1 MQTAA
6 LSGARFAPQR
16 ELALAALVVVLAGSA
31 AAVAALAGVQWVGT
45 DVLLY
50 GGLTVLLGVVGLLS
64 TDAGLALL
72 IIAIPFHEAL
82 TLGPLAVPF
91 TAAHVLLGAVI
102 IGWLV
107 RIVRTGRAALPK
119 PTPLAVALSFP
130 LIAALLSLPT
140 SVAPGATA
148 FASFRL
154 LSLWLLALVVASR
167 ASTPARARG
176 LVALLVAVACGM
188 AAVAALQ
195 YRGVDIGSVATQG
208 LFSGDLLVRPAAF
221 FLDPNF
227 LGGYLSV
234 AALAAL
240 AFVVRSRRWG
250 TALVWLAAAGVC
262 TAGMAITAS
271 RSAVV
276 GFVVGA
282 LTVVATAPRKRRTAL
297 VIGGLLVAAMALPLL
312 PGQVVERFTGLL
324 APQAEGSLTTRS
336 LMAESSVE
344 MLGDYWVL
352 GTGLGA
358 YDAAYPP
365 YRRPGALPRI
375 LHPHQLPL
383 AMWVE
388 MGLPGLIAEL
398 GLVAG
403 ILIAWRRAAKQ
414 DYPGV
419 SAVALAAVVALL
431 VQSFFQYYLFFEYL
445 WLFLGLLAASSL
457 HEEHAHA

>member
-1 MQTAA
+1 M
-6 LSGARFAPQR
+6 
-16 ELALAALVVVLAGSA
+16 
-31 AAVAALAGVQWVGT
+31 
-45 DVLLY
+45 LLY

-82 TLGPLAVPF
+82 TLGPLAAPF
-91 TAAHVLLGAVI
+91 TAEHVLLGAVI

-208 LFSGDLLVRPAAF
+208 LLSGDLLVRPAAF

-240 AFVVRSRRWG
+240 AFVVRSRRLG

-276 GFVVGA
+276 GFVVGP
-282 LTVVATAPRKRRTAL
+282 LTDVATAPRKRRTML
-297 VIGGLLVAAMALPLL
+297 VI
-312 PGQVVERFTGLL
+312 
-324 APQAEGSLTTRS
+324 
-336 LMAESSVE
+336 
-344 MLGDYWVL
+344 
-352 GTGLGA
+352 
-358 YDAAYPP
+358 
-365 YRRPGALPRI
+365 
-375 LHPHQLPL
+375 
-383 AMWVE
+383 
-388 MGLPGLIAEL
+388 
-398 GLVAG
+398 
-403 ILIAWRRAAKQ
+403 
-414 DYPGV
+414 
-419 SAVALAAVVALL
+419 
-431 VQSFFQYYLFFEYL
+431 
-445 WLFLGLLAASSL
+445 
-457 HEEHAHA
+457 